1 MVFILKEFG
10 LRAVLGIQPAE
21 NLFYIHLR
29 YSLWCAA
36 EAVIGQVEAQR
47 LHNFAN
53 MNFNL
58 VDFLFIGQRE
68 RTTSNA
74 ALLDAMK
81 AYDDHDYAK
90 AAEGLRAVIDKQD
103 DDPAAR
109 MYLAS
114 ALLGAGDPYKAE
126 MHLDFLER
134 AANQSFKDQVEWY
147 NALCWLCSGQNDR
160 AIKQCEWISSQPH
173 HTYREEAHALYV
185 TLIDK

>member
-1 MVFILKEFG
+1 MRFAIPIL
-10 LRAVLGIQPAE
+10 LLILAACQPKGGTLCE
-21 NLFYIHLR
+21 RFYQP
-29 YSLWCAA
+29 YP
-36 EAVIGQVEAQR
+36 
-47 LHNFAN
+47 
-53 MNFNL
+53 
-58 VDFLFIGQRE
+58 DFIGQRE